1 MTEGLEYE
9 HVNKFLMEVE
19 TMVILLVLLVLFCT
33 ICICVSNHENI
44 GRTWTFK
51 KHSKDVPGRNVSE
64 EIVKQQEQN
73 VILYMDSKSMYLCPT
88 PNSMKSGIEL

>member
-51 KHSKDVPGRNVSE
+51 KHSKDVFASYLAYLQPQCGIRA
-64 EIVKQQEQN
+64 QN
-73 VILYMDSKSMYLCPT
+73 
-88 PNSMKSGIEL
+88 